1 MKPGKFRMSEK
12 QRQWVR
18 DWWRS
23 LDPKNQDKDA
33 LPGELRG
40 QGRADRA
47 RLRRCENVE
56 ELLSNS
62 AALLFARRLIALGG
76 SSKAFADESQVYEK
90 LAWVAGA
97 LAHVKED
104 PGDERTLAFRLGKAL
119 GGERPVMNELRF
131 RSLQAAAPADDFFL
145 QIRRAIQLADGKTDV
160 SRLADDLFAWQLEQG
175 KSALCASSG
184 VKFHW
189 AYDYY
194 LSVGQKADADEPES
208 IKEHLQ

>member
-1 MKPGKFRMSEK
+1 MKPRKCRMSDK
-12 QRQWVR
+12 QLQWVR

-23 LDPKNQDKDA
+23 LQPREQDKDA

-62 AALLFARRLIALGG
+62 ATLLFARRLIALGG
-76 SSKAFADESQVYEK
+76 GSKVFSDESKTYEQ
-90 LAWVAGA
+90 LAWAAGA
-97 LAHVKED
+97 LALVKED
-104 PGDERTLAFRLGKAL
+104 PHDDRTLAFRLGKAL
-119 GGERPVMNELRF
+119 GGERPAMSELRF
-131 RSLQAAAPADDFFL
+131 QSLQAATTTEDYFL
-145 QIRRAIQLADGKTDV
+145 QIRRAIQLADKKTDV
-160 SRLADDLFAWQLEQG
+160 ARLADDLFAWQLEHGQ
-175 KSALCASSG
+175 SALRASSG

-194 LSVGQKADADEPES
+194 LSAGQKAAADEPES
-208 IKEHLQ
+208 IKENLQ